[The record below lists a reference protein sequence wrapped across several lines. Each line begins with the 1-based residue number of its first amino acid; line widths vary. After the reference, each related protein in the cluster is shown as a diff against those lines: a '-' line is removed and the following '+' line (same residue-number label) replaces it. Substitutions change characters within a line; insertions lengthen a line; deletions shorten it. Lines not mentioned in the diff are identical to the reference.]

1 MPRLGVNEHLES
13 VSQRKM
19 RSMEKRYVEWCALHG
34 ICVIEKFMC
43 QVTAP
48 SAKRSREGRENVEG
62 YGKWVV
68 QNIMK

>member
-1 MPRLGVNEHLES
+1 MRL
-13 VSQRKM
+13 
-19 RSMEKRYVEWCALHG
+19 MEKRYVEWCALHG

-48 SAKRSREGRENVEG
+48 SAKRSCEG